1 MLASMRIAGV
11 LRRATGLLLLLGLC
25 ACRPGRAASTGSSE
39 SESSSSESG
48 DPITTGSNDES
59 DEAETD
65 DPSGP
70 NIIPYPDA
78 FCSAAGGFYC
88 TPSCDPLAQD
98 CPEGEKCTP
107 FASTGGTW
115 DDYKCVPV
123 LGELGPGESCTYDDP
138 VLATD
143 DCGSTS
149 MCYDG
154 VCRSFCKPPY
164 DTPACPVGYGCADVG
179 MTEGPVVCLPSCDP
193 LAQDCEIGSC
203 YGHEN
208 REFLCEPTGTLGVGE
223 ACGFVNDCV
232 AGSVCVDAGLI
243 PNCQAEA
250 CCSPLCS
257 LGQADC
263 ASLPGTECTAW
274 FEPGQAPVGL
284 ESLGVC
290 SIP

>member
-1 MLASMRIAGV
+1 MRIAGV
-11 LRRATGLLLLLGLC
+11 LRRATGLLLLLGLS
-25 ACRPGRAASTGSSE
+25 ACGPGRAASTGSSE

-179 MTEGPVVCLPSCDP
+179 MTEGRSCVSPVATRSRKT
-193 LAQDCEIGSC
+193 ARSAAAMAT
-203 YGHEN
+203 
-208 REFLCEPTGTLGVGE
+208 RTASF
-223 ACGFVNDCV
+223 
-232 AGSVCVDAGLI
+232 
-243 PNCQAEA
+243 
-250 CCSPLCS
+250 
-257 LGQADC
+257 C
-263 ASLPGTECTAW
+263 ASP
-274 FEPGQAPVGL
+274 PVRWASAKL
-284 ESLGVC
+284 VDS
-290 SIP
+290 STIA